1 MAAGFYDL
9 FTSFQGTGF
18 YEFLLPFL
26 LVFAVVFGILQKSK
40 IFGGVEARP
49 INAVVALVLGL
60 LITSQF
66 EVVQTLTSYL
76 PRMSM
81 FIIVAMMVLIF
92 IALFAGDISK
102 GFGGWGLVIV
112 AIAALI
118 VTYYSLAP
126 VIGFDVPF
134 IIQENWTSII
144 IFAIIIFAL
153 VAVIKGGGTQP
164 NEQDKRENAKARHS
178 LINEIF
184 GKGGGESG
192 KPPGKV

>member
-1 MAAGFYDL
+1 MSKNNSLIIVKGI
-9 FTSFQGTGF
+9 
-18 YEFLLPFL
+18 
-26 LVFAVVFGILQKSK
+26 FGILIFAIVTFLISNMFIKSGYLYELRDGA
-40 IFGGVEARP
+40 ILGGV
-49 INAVVALVLGL
+49 V
-60 LITSQF
+60 S
-66 EVVQTLTSYL
+66 
-76 PRMSM
+76 
-81 FIIVAMMVLIF
+81 
-92 IALFAGDISK
+92 
-102 GFGGWGLVIV
+102 
-112 AIAALI
+112 LI

-192 KPPGKV
+192 KPPGTV